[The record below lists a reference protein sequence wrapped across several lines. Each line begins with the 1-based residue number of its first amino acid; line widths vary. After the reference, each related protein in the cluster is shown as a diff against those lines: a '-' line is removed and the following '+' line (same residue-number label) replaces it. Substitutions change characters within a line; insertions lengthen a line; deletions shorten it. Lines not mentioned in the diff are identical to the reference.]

1 MKRIQKQAIGLALA
15 AALGFMALPATA
27 IESLRGSVGLDQPDP
42 MFDLPKQAINKDG
55 FGQSY
60 DDQPP
65 MISHSTEKDVINL
78 RTNTCMDCHSQE
90 NYKKEN
96 APRVATSHYRD
107 REGHRLE
114 QLAPRRY
121 FCDNCHVPQ
130 MEVAPLVGNNF

>member
-1 MKRIQKQAIGLALA
+1 MKTIQKTACGLVMALTLGLA
-15 AALGFMALPATA
+15 ALPSMA

-42 MFDLPKQAINKDG
+42 MFELPKQAINKDG
-55 FGQSY
+55 FGVGY

-65 MISHSTEKDVINL
+65 MISHSVEKDVINI

-90 NYKKEN
+90 NYKKEK
-96 APRVATSHYRD
+96 APRVAASHYRD

-130 MEVAPLVGNNF
+130 MEVAPLVGNTF